1 MLKIVTDDIEFY
13 NEDTNHF
20 FTVKGAELLLE
31 HNLIAISKW
40 EAKHHKSWFKN
51 QLTSDE
57 FIDYIRCMTI
67 NIDEI
72 DQNVFKCIGDE
83 NINRIKEYLDDPM
96 TGTTIKNN
104 GSNHSS
110 GSFITSET
118 IYADMAQLM
127 IPFTCET
134 WHINRLLTLITVCAE
149 RNKEPEKMSH
159 NQILA
164 QNKAL
169 NKARRAKLHSKG

>member
-1 MLKIVTDDIEFY
+1 MLKIVTDDMEFY

-20 FTVKGAELLLE
+20 FTVKGAVLLLE

-72 DQNVFKCIGDE
+72 DQNVFKCIGYE
-83 NINRIKEYLDDPM
+83 NINKIKEYLDDPM
-96 TGTTIKNN
+96 SGTTIKSNKN
-104 GSNHSS
+104 NHSS
-110 GSFITSET
+110 GSF
-118 IYADMAQLM
+118 Y
-127 IPFTCET
+127 
-134 WHINRLLTLITVCAE
+134 N
-149 RNKEPEKMSH
+149 
-159 NQILA
+159 
-164 QNKAL
+164 
-169 NKARRAKLHSKG
+169 